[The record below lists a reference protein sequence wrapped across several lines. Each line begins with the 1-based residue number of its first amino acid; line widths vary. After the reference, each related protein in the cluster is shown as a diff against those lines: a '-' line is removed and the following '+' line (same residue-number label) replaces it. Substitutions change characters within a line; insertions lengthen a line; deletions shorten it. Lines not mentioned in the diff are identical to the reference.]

1 MTPFGDAKNP
11 ARGLYGGLSGGLA
24 RVTAQAVTPE
34 QLLPYVGAV
43 SGLRPRLFGDCV
55 GHTGEGEVVLV
66 GYPLHDPRDT
76 AAVDAAVREAL
87 TVPDLSR
94 ITVLAAARPAAAPS
108 GAESREDAY
117 WSLLLPVP
125 PVGLKLRNMLRRAA
139 RDITVEQ
146 SGGPDC
152 WTAEHAALVEDFC
165 RARTLEP
172 GSVHIFR
179 HLDAYLAAA
188 PQARLFSARCR
199 DGGLAG
205 CAIGD
210 YSSFSTAGHGGRAAG
225 GPGGRSGSARARP
238 AQSGP
243 GHSSGRGL
251 FQEKVGGKP
260 FSALCG
266 NRLVRAGGKKELAGA
281 PAGALITEGLS

>member
-11 ARGLYGGLSGGLA
+11 ARGLYDGLSGGLA

-55 GHTGEGEVVLV
+55 GHTGEGEVVLM

-87 TVPDLSR
+87 TLPRLSR
-94 ITVLAAARPAAAPS
+94 ITVLAAARPAAAPP

-117 WSLLLPVP
+117 WSLPLPVP
-125 PVGLKLRNMLRRAA
+125 PVGQKLQNMLRRAA

-165 RARTLEP
+165 RAHALEP

-188 PQARLFSARCR
+188 PQARLFSARR
-199 DGGLAG
+199 
-205 CAIGD
+205 
-210 YSSFSTAGHGGRAAG
+210 
-225 GPGGRSGSARARP
+225 RARRTRCWRSWRP
-238 AQSGP
+238 KRRRAGTACSIWVWAFI
-243 GHSSGRGL
+243 RAW
-251 FQEKVGGKP
+251 P
-260 FSALCG
+260 FSRK
-266 NRLVRAGGKKELAGA
+266 NGGQAFFCPVWK
-281 PAGALITEGLS
+281 PAGPCGRQKKAGWRGCWDADYGGACHDRE